1 MNEIDLA
8 GNVLHLTTSK
18 PVLLSVPAADK
29 KDATAASA
37 SQPEASAENS
47 APQEPKSAQS
57 AFEELMLS
65 EAGKIE
71 DLAPL
76 FEFAK
81 KVESMLAD
89 ESEEGKLALKALP
102 KEDIHIVYGEKSKAW
117 RGSFHQLIREH
128 YPKLRSETVTKPA
141 EPASMRVWYG
151 VDKYDKARARAAQ
164 PGRFLR
170 LLLQKENKD
179 TAEGVQLIARLFGL
193 KPGQVQFAGT
203 KDKRGVTTQALT
215 IPYVEPSRAAGVNNK
230 LIGITKIGNFSA
242 VNSRLDLGDL
252 QGNQFKV
259 ILRDLKLMPNAP
271 FPGKQESAME
281 VESTEATVE
290 QTIQAITEAC
300 EKFAESGF
308 INYYG
313 TQRFGTGTVRTHEV
327 GVECLKGN
335 WKQVV
340 DLIMAPRGGSNTERP
355 DSVRARELYAEGKF
369 TEAFKIVPRFMNNER
384 NLLQALSEGNKNDYK
399 SAFERLPRPMRLMYP
414 HAYQSYI
421 WNKAASKRIERYGYQ
436 VVVGDLVVADISSL
450 RQRNTEEDTDAT
462 PAPEGNA
469 AEGKDASETKNGG
482 TSASLSA
489 NIIVVQ
495 SEEEAKK
502 YTMSNVVI
510 PLPGPNSMLP
520 LNDIGTFIREWL
532 AKDGLSTAFATDK
545 VFHLSG
551 DYRPLITRPI
561 DFEFHVLRY
570 NLTEAE
576 LQQNEH
582 PAYLEE
588 FKREPKKL
596 DIVEDGALVALQLVF
611 SLQSSCYASCLVREL
626 VKQPFDQAFLRD
638 TKSAASQA
646 SESSSSAPSS

>member
-8 GNVLHLTTSK
+8 GNVLHLTTSQ
-18 PVLLSVPAADK
+18 PVLVGAPAVEKKDDSAAPAAEAASVPEPAVESK
-29 KDATAASA
+29 SGQTAL
-37 SQPEASAENS
+37 
-47 APQEPKSAQS
+47 
-57 AFEELMLS
+57 EELMTS
-65 EAGKIE
+65 EGGNVE

-76 FEFAK
+76 FAFAS
-81 KVESMLAD
+81 KVETQLAD
-89 ESEEGKLALKALP
+89 ESDEGKAALKALA
-102 KEDIHIVYGEKSKAW
+102 KEEVFIQYGEKSKAW

-128 YPKLRSETVTKPA
+128 YPKLRSETVVKPNQ
-141 EPASMRVWYG
+141 PSSMRVWYG

-170 LLLQKENKD
+170 ILLQKENKD
-179 TAEGVQLIARLFGL
+179 TSEGVQLIARLFGL

-215 IPYVEPSRAAGVNNK
+215 IPYVEPSRAASVNNK
-230 LIGITKIGNFSA
+230 LIGLTKIGNFA
-242 VNSRLDLGDL
+242 ATNERLDLGAL

-271 FPGKQESAME
+271 FPGKENTNME
-281 VESTEATVE
+281 VDTSEASIE
-290 QTIQAITEAC
+290 QTIEAISEAC
-300 EKFAESGF
+300 QKFASSGF

-313 TQRFGTGTVRTHEV
+313 TQRFGTGTIRTHEV

-335 WKQVV
+335 WKAVI
-340 DLIMAPRGGSNTERP
+340 DLIMAPRGGVNTERA
-355 DSVRARELYAEGKF
+355 DSVRARALYAEGNFK
-369 TEAFKIVPRFMNNER
+369 EAANVIPRFMNIER
-384 NLLQALSEGNKNDYK
+384 NILVGLSEGNKNDYK

-421 WNKAASKRIERYGYQ
+421 WNMAASKRIERYGYQ

-450 RQRNTEEDTDAT
+450 RQRSSEEDADATAGSAPAGTDA
-462 PAPEGNA
+462 AEAKPEAKTGI
-469 AEGKDASETKNGG
+469 
-482 TSASLSA
+482 SA
-489 NIIVVQ
+489 NIIVVKT
-495 SEEEAKK
+495 EEEAKL

-510 PLPGPNSMLP
+510 PLPGPNSLLP
-520 LNDIGTFIREWL
+520 ENEIGDFIRELL
-532 AKDGLSTAFATDK
+532 AKDGLSTTFTADK

-561 DFEFHVLRY
+561 DFEYHVLRY
-570 NLTEAE
+570 NLPDGE

-588 FKREPKKL
+588 TKRAPKTL
-596 DIVEDGALVALQLVF
+596 DLVDDGSIVALQLTF

-638 TKSAASQA
+638 SKPATAQP
-646 SESSSSAPSS
+646 SESNAASSAPSS